1 MKRYRWDLRCCECG
15 RFINQIADSGME
27 YGGSQDVGPPDED
40 FFCEKCAKKELDI
53 AMHKP
58 EEVIIGCW
66 CYKPNYVRVAKSVLR
81 HKRKLGEISHV
92 NRKKNSLDNMPRM

>member
-1 MKRYRWDLRCCECG
+1 MKRYRWELRCDVCG
-15 RFINQIADSGME
+15 RFINHIADCGTFWGNSE
-27 YGGSQDVGPPDED
+27 NSDPPDET

-58 EEVIIGCW
+58 EEVIVGCW
-66 CYKPNYVRVAKSVLR
+66 WLKPDYVHVAKSVLR